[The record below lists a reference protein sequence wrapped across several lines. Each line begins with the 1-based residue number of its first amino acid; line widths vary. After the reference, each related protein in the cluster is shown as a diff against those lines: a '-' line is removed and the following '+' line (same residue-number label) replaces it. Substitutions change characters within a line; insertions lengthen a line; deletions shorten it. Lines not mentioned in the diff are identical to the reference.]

1 MFWFKKVSKVKDTLL
16 EWILQNI
23 LKLYVS
29 ENNSLLCS
37 IPMKWTL
44 WKALLC

>member
-29 ENNSLLCS
+29 ENNSLLWS